1 LNTSH
6 PPLPDESIPR
16 HVAIIMDGNGRWA
29 SQRGEPRA
37 FGHRAGV
44 RAARRVLRCAHK
56 HGVEYLTVFAFS
68 QENWRRPVQE
78 VSLLMQLFIRTLA
91 RETTSL
97 HRNGVRLRFIGDH
110 AEFSDVLRREM
121 DKAVALTRHNTELKL
136 NVAVGYGGQWDIVQS
151 AQRLAE
157 RGEPITA
164 EGIESGLD
172 THGLPPPDLL
182 IRTGGEKRIS
192 NFLLWQLAYTE
203 LYFSDTLWP
212 DFDDRDFGVALSWY
226 ATRQRR
232 FGRVPESA

>member
-1 LNTSH
+1 M
-6 PPLPDESIPR
+6 PR

-56 HGVEYLTVFAFS
+56 HGVEFLTVFAFS
-68 QENWRRPVQE
+68 QENWRRPPQE

-91 RETTSL
+91 RETTAL

-110 AEFSDVLRREM
+110 SEFSDVLRREM
-121 DKAVALTRHNTELKL
+121 DRAFEVTRHNTELKL
-136 NVAVGYGGQWDIVQS
+136 NVAVGYGGQWDIVQA
-151 AQRLAE
+151 AQRLAA

-164 EGIESGLD
+164 EAIENGLD

-203 LYFSDTLWP
+203 LYISPVLWP
-212 DFDDRDFGVALSWY
+212 DV
-226 ATRQRR
+226 TRHVLFQAILDYQRRERR
-232 FGRVPESA
+232 FGKVTA

>member
-1 LNTSH
+1 
-6 PPLPDESIPR
+6 
-16 HVAIIMDGNGRWA
+16 MDGNGRWA
-29 SQRGEPRA
+29 SLRGEPRA

-44 RAARRVLRCAHK
+44 RAARRILRCAHK

-68 QENWRRPVQE
+68 QENWRRPAQE

-91 RETTSL
+91 RETAAL

-110 AEFSDVLRREM
+110 TGFSNVLRREM
-121 DKAVALTRHNTELKL
+121 DRAVEVTQNNDQLKL
-136 NVAVGYGGQWDIVQS
+136 TVAVGYGGQWDIVQA

-164 EGIESGLD
+164 EAIENGLD
-172 THGLPPPDLL
+172 THGLPAPDLL

-203 LYFSDTLWP
+203 LYFCDTLWP
-212 DFDDRDFGVALSWY
+212 DFDDRDFATALAWY

>member
-1 LNTSH
+1 MNQTV
-6 PPLPDESIPR
+6 PPLPDESTPR

-56 HGVEYLTVFAFS
+56 HGVEFLTVFAFS
-68 QENWRRPVQE
+68 QENWRRPAQE

-91 RETTSL
+91 RETTTL

-110 AEFSDVLRREM
+110 SEFSDVLRREM
-121 DKAVALTRHNTELKL
+121 DRAVELTRHNSQIKL
-136 NVAVGYGGQWDIVQS
+136 NVAVGYGGQWDIVQA
-151 AQRLAE
+151 AQRLAS
-157 RGEPITA
+157 RGEAITA
-164 EGIESGLD
+164 EAIENGLD
-172 THGLPPPDLL
+172 THGLPAPDLL

-203 LYFSDTLWP
+203 LYFCDTLWP
-212 DFDDRDFGVALSWY
+212 DFDDRDFTAALTWY

>member
-1 LNTSH
+1 MTPSH
-6 PPLPDESIPR
+6 PFLPDESVPR

-44 RAARRVLRCAHK
+44 RAARRILRCAHK

-68 QENWRRPVQE
+68 QENWRRPAQE

-91 RETTSL
+91 RETTAL

-110 AEFSDVLRREM
+110 TGFPDVLRREM
-121 DKAVALTRHNTELKL
+121 DRAVEVTRRNQHLKL
-136 NVAVGYGGQWDIVQS
+136 TVAVGYGGQWDIVQA
-151 AQRLAE
+151 AQRLAA
-157 RGEPITA
+157 RGEAITA
-164 EGIESGLD
+164 EAIENGLD

-203 LYFSDTLWP
+203 LYFCDTLWP
-212 DFDDRDFGVALSWY
+212 DFDDRDFGAALAWF

>member
-1 LNTSH
+1 
-6 PPLPDESIPR
+6 
-16 HVAIIMDGNGRWA
+16 
-29 SQRGEPRA
+29 
-37 FGHRAGV
+37 
-44 RAARRVLRCAHK
+44 
-56 HGVEYLTVFAFS
+56 
-68 QENWRRPVQE
+68 VQE

-91 RETTSL
+91 RETTAL

-121 DKAVALTRHNTELKL
+121 DRSVELTRQNTELRL

-151 AQRLAE
+151 ARRLAE
-157 RGEPITA
+157 CGEPITA
-164 EGIESGLD
+164 EAIEKGLD

-203 LYFSDTLWP
+203 LYFCDTLWP
-212 DFDDRDFGVALSWY
+212 DFDDHDFSAALSWY